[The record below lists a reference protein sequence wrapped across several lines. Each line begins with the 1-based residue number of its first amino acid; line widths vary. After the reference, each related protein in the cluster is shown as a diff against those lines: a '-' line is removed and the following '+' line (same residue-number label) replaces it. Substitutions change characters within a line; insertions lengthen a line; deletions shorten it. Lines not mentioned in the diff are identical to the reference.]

1 MIRHIEESMPL
12 FADLP
17 EPAVPSSLPPGVK
30 QRDSQSSSKH
40 KAERHLVAANRL
52 AKAIRRLP
60 DHSPEQTR
68 AGQAICQHLIA
79 LLEESSS

>member
-1 MIRHIEESMPL
+1 MPL

-17 EPAVPSSLPPGVK
+17 EPRVAGVARSRALAGDGQPSA
-30 QRDSQSSSKH
+30 D
-40 KAERHLVAANRL
+40 RHLVAARRL

-60 DHSPEQTR
+60 DHSVEQTR

-79 LLEESSS
+79 LLEDS